1 MRKSGLVILLVLSL
15 LVFYA
20 PSNAY
25 GADGSMETKDYSVL
39 VNVSADKS
47 AVITENI
54 DVNFLTDMHGILRYI
69 PYRGETTEQVDG
81 KKVVTKYRNKISDVF
96 VSGYSYDKYTENG
109 YQVIRIGDPD
119 RTVTGEHRYQ
129 LSYKYQM
136 TADPYDNFDTLYLN
150 VIPTKWDTAM
160 DRATVTVNM
169 PKPFDTSKIEVF
181 SGGGTAGDAT
191 YSVSGNTI
199 KITSTKGIAEGDG
212 ITLRVVL
219 PEDYFSGELSF
230 AWIYYLIYG
239 LLGLAILCLAFF
251 WIRFGRD
258 PKKVQTVEF
267 EAPEG
272 ISPAELG
279 YIIDGVTDKNDL
291 VSLIIY
297 FAHKGFLTIEPLDEK
312 GKDFLLTKLK
322 DMPESGKTYEITF
335 FNGLFENALSGSVKL
350 SDLGEAFY
358 PSFVAAKSQLQEEFI
373 HKRENRVFAL
383 SSIAARIG
391 AFAIVIL
398 GVAAVFALVGFL
410 TGTAAMAATSLI
422 VLIPMLLSYLISCW
436 DYDKKYIRKKATQ
449 TMTLIVSLVF
459 LIIAAG
465 ASFALIYWNTGHWI
479 ASGML
484 ALLVAAGFP
493 ATRYMKRR
501 TKRGT
506 MLLGKILGF
515 KEFIRVAEVD
525 RIKKMVEQN
534 PSYFYDVLPYAY
546 VLGLSKKWAK
556 KFENIAMEPPTWYV
570 GSFGNRPFTTLLLLN
585 SLDNATRA
593 MSDNIVIPASTGG
606 GGGGG
611 FSGGGG
617 GFSGGGMG
625 GGGGGGW

>member
-1 MRKSGLVILLVLSL
+1 MKKSWLTVLLISSL
-15 LVFYA
+15 LIFFAPAKVYA
-20 PSNAY
+20 
-25 GADGSMETKDYSVL
+25 ADGSMETKDYNVL
-39 VNVSADKS
+39 VNISADKS
-47 AVITENI
+47 AVITEDI
-54 DVNFLTDMHGILRYI
+54 KVDFLTDMHGILRYI

-81 KKVVTKYRNKISDVF
+81 KKVVTKYRSKISDVF
-96 VSGYSYDKYTENG
+96 VSDYTFDTYTENG
-109 YQVIRIGDPD
+109 FQVIQIGDPD
-119 RTVTGEHRYQ
+119 RTITGVHQYQ

-150 VIPTKWDTAM
+150 VIPTKWNTSI
-160 DRATVTVNM
+160 DRASVTINM
-169 PKPFDTSKIEVF
+169 PKAFDPSKIEVF
-181 SGGGTAGDAT
+181 SGGGTAGNT
-191 YSVSGNTI
+191 NFTVNGNTI
-199 KITSTKGIAEGDG
+199 KISSSKALAQGAG

-230 AWIYYLIYG
+230 AWIYYLIYS

-267 EAPEG
+267 EPPEG

-279 YIIDGVTDKNDL
+279 YIIDGISDKNDL

-297 FAHKGFLTIEPLDEK
+297 FAHQGYLTITPLDEK
-312 GKDFLLTKLK
+312 GKDFMLTKLK
-322 DMPESGKTYEITF
+322 DIPESGKTYEMTF
-335 FNGLFENALSGSVKL
+335 FNGLFESALSGSVKL
-350 SDLGEAFY
+350 SDLGEDFY
-358 PSFVAAKSQLQEEFI
+358 PSFVAAKSQLQQEFI
-373 HKRENRVFAL
+373 QKRENRIFAL
-383 SSIAARIG
+383 SSIAARVG

-398 GVAAVFALVGFL
+398 GVAAAFTLIGFL
-410 TGTAAMAATSLI
+410 TGTGEIAAFSLI

-436 DYDKKYIRKKATQ
+436 DYDKKYIRKRATQ
-449 TMTLIVSLVF
+449 TMTLIVSVLLL
-459 LIIAAG
+459 LIAVG
-465 ASFALIYWNTGHWI
+465 ASFALIYWNTGHLI
-479 ASGML
+479 ASLML
-484 ALLVAAGFP
+484 AFLVAAGFP

-501 TKRGT
+501 TKRGA

-525 RIKKMVEQN
+525 RIQKLVDQN

-585 SLDNATRA
+585 SLDNATRV
-593 MSDNIVIPASTGG
+593 MSEHIIIPASTGG
-606 GGGGG
+606 GSGS